1 MSKTISFR
9 AYMII
14 FIACL
19 TASMLFG
26 ILYRY
31 DNKYNTNAQIFQDG
45 TVVLPDVEK
54 ENGTQS
60 EEVIW
65 LVNGWEICPDRII
78 YPGDLAEEW
87 KPTYIGQYFSF
98 AGFHG
103 DGSPYGVGTYRL
115 TISGNGN
122 YTMLIPEVFSACAVY
137 VNGEQTASSG
147 SVSPYRPYIKD
158 LVFSFEINGD
168 AEILIQ
174 TANYSHYY
182 SGVTYPP
189 AIGSSEAVSRLITVR
204 MLFYGL
210 LVFTSLALALFA
222 AVIWFGTRKGRASGE
237 NFWLGILGLSFS
249 LRLCYPFIHM
259 LGISG
264 GNPAYVLENTMAS
277 LGLFCI
283 VRTVSLICLKK
294 GSLPERVLSGI
305 TGGFVLISLVFSLL
319 MTKYLPGFVPV
330 YGQILYWY
338 KALIAVAM
346 TVLLLCR
353 FAKRK
358 SGQILL
364 LLTGLLVYSLSLI
377 FHALCLGNYEPA
389 YTGWFEE
396 WGAYILILFF
406 AVRMALRNMEI
417 IRENR
422 RLNEH
427 LQEEIEHKTESLSKL
442 LEERRMLL
450 SGFAHDLKTPIT
462 SITTFTRLVELDN
475 TQLDEES
482 RQYLDIIRRKTK
494 EIQEQLNTI
503 NEFTQVDS
511 TPPAFEPLDLCL
523 LLRDFYSGNKPDINV
538 SGISFELLPKDDQPV
553 MIYGDRQKLVS
564 VLQNLVFNAVSFTPE
579 GGVIRLC
586 LDREEDFAVLR
597 VEDNGTGI
605 SEEDIPHIFD
615 RLFTNRAGE
624 ENRGMGLFIV
634 KSVITEHGGT
644 VEVASTL
651 GEGTV
656 FTIRLPVMR

>member
-1 MSKTISFR
+1 
-9 AYMII
+9 MII

-78 YPGDLAEEW
+78 YPGNPAEEW

-283 VRTVSLICLKK
+283 ARTVSLICLKK

-346 TVLLLCR
+346 TVLLICR

-358 SGQILL
+358 SGQVLL
-364 LLTGLLVYSLSLI
+364 LLTGLLVYALSLV

-494 EIQEQLNTI
+494 EIQEQLNTL

>member
-78 YPGDLAEEW
+78 YPGDPAEEW

-283 VRTVSLICLKK
+283 ARTVSLICLKK

-305 TGGFVLISLVFSLL
+305 TGGFVLISLVFPLF
-319 MTKYLPGFVPV
+319 MTEYLPGFVPV

-346 TVLLLCR
+346 GVLLLCR

-377 FHALCLGNYEPA
+377 FHALCLGNFEPA

-494 EIQEQLNTI
+494 EIQEQLNTL

-644 VEVASTL
+644 IEVASTL

>member
-45 TVVLPDVEK
+45 TVVLPGVEK

-115 TISGNGN
+115 KILGNGN

-189 AIGSSEAVSRLITVR
+189 AIGSSEAVSRQITVR

-305 TGGFVLISLVFSLL
+305 TGGFVLISLVFPLF
-319 MTKYLPGFVPV
+319 MTEYLPGFVPV

-346 TVLLLCR
+346 GVLLLCR

-377 FHALCLGNYEPA
+377 FHALCLGNFEPA

-553 MIYGDRQKLVS
+553 MIYGDKQKLVS

-644 VEVASTL
+644 IEVASTL

>member
-189 AIGSSEAVSRLITVR
+189 AIGSSEAVSRQITVR

-305 TGGFVLISLVFSLL
+305 TGGFVLISLVFPLF
-319 MTKYLPGFVPV
+319 MTEYLPGFVPV

-346 TVLLLCR
+346 GVLLLCR

-377 FHALCLGNYEPA
+377 FHALCLGNFEPA

-553 MIYGDRQKLVS
+553 MIYGDKQKLVS

-644 VEVASTL
+644 IEVASTL

>member
-1 MSKTISFR
+1 
-9 AYMII
+9 MII

-115 TISGNGN
+115 KILGNGN

-283 VRTVSLICLKK
+283 ARTVSLICLKK

-346 TVLLLCR
+346 TVLLICR

-364 LLTGLLVYSLSLI
+364 LLTGLLVYALSLI

-494 EIQEQLNTI
+494 EIQEQLNTL

>member
-1 MSKTISFR
+1 MNS
-9 AYMII
+9 
-14 FIACL
+14 
-19 TASMLFG
+19 
-26 ILYRY
+26 
-31 DNKYNTNAQIFQDG
+31 

-189 AIGSSEAVSRLITVR
+189 AIGSSEAVSRQITVR

-319 MTKYLPGFVPV
+319 MTEYLPGFVPV

-346 TVLLLCR
+346 GVLLLCR

-364 LLTGLLVYSLSLI
+364 LLTGLLVYALSLI

-494 EIQEQLNTI
+494 EIQEQLNTL

-644 VEVASTL
+644 IEVASTL

>member
-1 MSKTISFR
+1 
-9 AYMII
+9 MII

-377 FHALCLGNYEPA
+377 FHALCLGNFEPA

-427 LQEEIEHKTESLSKL
+427 LQEEIEHKTESLSRL

-494 EIQEQLNTI
+494 EIQEQLNTL

-511 TPPAFEPLDLCL
+511 TPPAFELLDLCL

-644 VEVASTL
+644 IEVASML

>member
-1 MSKTISFR
+1 
-9 AYMII
+9 MII

-78 YPGDLAEEW
+78 YPGDPAEEW

-103 DGSPYGVGTYRL
+103 DESPYGVGTYRL
-115 TISGNGN
+115 KILGNGN

-189 AIGSSEAVSRLITVR
+189 AIGSSEAVSRLITIR

-283 VRTVSLICLKK
+283 ARTVSLICLKK

-305 TGGFVLISLVFSLL
+305 TGRFVLISLVFPLF
-319 MTKYLPGFVPV
+319 MTEYLPGFVPV

-346 TVLLLCR
+346 SVLLLCR

-377 FHALCLGNYEPA
+377 FHALCLGNFEPA

-553 MIYGDRQKLVS
+553 MIYGDKQKLVS

-586 LDREEDFAVLR
+586 LDGEEDFAVLR

-644 VEVASTL
+644 IEVASTL

>member
-1 MSKTISFR
+1 
-9 AYMII
+9 MII

-78 YPGDLAEEW
+78 YPGDPAEEW

-283 VRTVSLICLKK
+283 ARTVSLICLKK

-305 TGGFVLISLVFSLL
+305 TGGFVLISLVFPLF
-319 MTKYLPGFVPV
+319 MTEYLPGFVPV

-346 TVLLLCR
+346 GVLLLCR

-377 FHALCLGNYEPA
+377 FHALCLGNFEPA

-494 EIQEQLNTI
+494 EIQEQLNTL

-644 VEVASTL
+644 IEVASTL

>member
-78 YPGDLAEEW
+78 YPGDPAEEW

-283 VRTVSLICLKK
+283 ARTVSLICLKK

-305 TGGFVLISLVFSLL
+305 TGGFVLISLVFPLF
-319 MTKYLPGFVPV
+319 MTEYLPGFVPV

-346 TVLLLCR
+346 TVLLICR

-364 LLTGLLVYSLSLI
+364 LLTGLLVYSLSLV

-494 EIQEQLNTI
+494 EIQEQLNTL

>member
-78 YPGDLAEEW
+78 YPGDPAEEW

-283 VRTVSLICLKK
+283 ARTVSLICLKK

-346 TVLLLCR
+346 SVLLLCR

-358 SGQILL
+358 SGQVLL

-427 LQEEIEHKTESLSKL
+427 LQEDIEHKTESLSKL

-494 EIQEQLNTI
+494 EIQEQLNTL

-644 VEVASTL
+644 IEVASTL

>member
-78 YPGDLAEEW
+78 YPGDPAEEW

-115 TISGNGN
+115 KILGNGN

-189 AIGSSEAVSRLITVR
+189 AIGSSEAVSRLITIR

-283 VRTVSLICLKK
+283 ARTVSLICLKK

-377 FHALCLGNYEPA
+377 FHALCLGNFEPA

-494 EIQEQLNTI
+494 EIQEQLNTL

-644 VEVASTL
+644 IEVASTL

>member
-283 VRTVSLICLKK
+283 ARTVSLICLKK

-305 TGGFVLISLVFSLL
+305 TGGFVLISLVFPLF
-319 MTKYLPGFVPV
+319 MTEYLPGFVPV

-346 TVLLLCR
+346 SVLLLCR

-377 FHALCLGNYEPA
+377 FHALCLGNFEPA

-494 EIQEQLNTI
+494 EIQEQLNTL

-553 MIYGDRQKLVS
+553 MIYKKKKKLVS

-644 VEVASTL
+644 IEVASTL

>member
-78 YPGDLAEEW
+78 YPGDPAEEW

-222 AVIWFGTRKGRASGE
+222 AVIWFGTRKGRAFGE

-364 LLTGLLVYSLSLI
+364 LLTGLLVYALSLI
-377 FHALCLGNYEPA
+377 FHALCLGNFEPA

-494 EIQEQLNTI
+494 EIQEQLNTL